1 MVLTFIPCRAE
12 QHRKVGGF
20 QRGLFEGFSPSS
32 AAAQLFEAAQEI
44 NGSGVAF
51 SLVSFFWLSKR
62 KKLA

>member
-1 MVLTFIPCRAE
+1 MVFKPLAAQSSTE
-12 QHRKVGGF
+12 KLGD
-20 QRGLFEGFSPSS
+20 FSEDCLRIENPSS

-44 NGSGVAF
+44 SGSGVAF